1 MHLVSLFCVQFPK
14 KNTTVGLMLQEVK
27 DTPVIDLSMFWYVKP
42 GSSLQ
47 RFHEREPFPWL
58 SIGYASTNAFSC
70 WKIKKLF
77 NLFGSMMDCFK
88 LLCKQSRQKKSFGF
102 GWPAKYFNGSIA
114 RDNSCY

>member
-1 MHLVSLFCVQFPK
+1 
-14 KNTTVGLMLQEVK
+14 MLQEVK
-27 DTPVIDLSMFWYVKP
+27 DTLVINLSMFWYVKP

-47 RFHEREPFPWL
+47 RFHL
-58 SIGYASTNAFSC
+58 SLALYGYASTNAFSC

-88 LLCKQSRQKKSFGF
+88 LLRKQSRHKKSFGF

-114 RDNSCY
+114 RDNSCCYNGSS